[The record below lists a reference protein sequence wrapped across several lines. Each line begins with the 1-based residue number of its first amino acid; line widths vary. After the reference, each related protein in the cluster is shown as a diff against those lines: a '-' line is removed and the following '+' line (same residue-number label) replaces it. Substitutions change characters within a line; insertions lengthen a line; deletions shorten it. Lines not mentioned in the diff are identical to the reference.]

1 MELPARAAYHRHMP
15 GTIMN
20 QQVGDQS
27 PALLVIGAD
36 RWDALAEITVEP
48 HDGPTDR
55 SPVIRSVLGVRRH
68 HDAIHHMPAEHVD
81 VLGLASTRIG
91 RRAQHGTQPPL
102 RQLSLQTGRQ
112 RGEERMAD
120 GRHDDADGV
129 GAVMIQVA
137 GELVRHIIERTHGF
151 GDALAH
157 VIGHAPG
164 TIHHQRHRTQRHPGL
179 FGHITHPDHAPTP
192 SFAVTI

>member
-81 VLGLASTRIG
+81 VLGLASTESAVEHSMVRSPRSDSSRCRPAANVAKNG
-91 RRAQHGTQPPL
+91 WRMVGTMTP
-102 RQLSLQTGRQ
+102 T
-112 RGEERMAD
+112 
-120 GRHDDADGV
+120 V
-129 GAVMIQVA
+129 
-137 GELVRHIIERTHGF
+137 LVR
-151 GDALAH
+151 
-157 VIGHAPG
+157 
-164 TIHHQRHRTQRHPGL
+164 
-179 FGHITHPDHAPTP
+179 
-192 SFAVTI
+192 S

>member
-15 GTIMN
+15 GTTMN

-36 RWDALAEITVEP
+36 RWDALAEITIEP

-55 SPVIRSVLGVRRH
+55 SPVIRSVLSVRRH

-91 RRAQHGTQPPL
+91 RSRCRPAANVAKNGWRMVGTMTP
-102 RQLSLQTGRQ
+102 T
-112 RGEERMAD
+112 
-120 GRHDDADGV
+120 V
-129 GAVMIQVA
+129 
-137 GELVRHIIERTHGF
+137 LVR
-151 GDALAH
+151 
-157 VIGHAPG
+157 
-164 TIHHQRHRTQRHPGL
+164 
-179 FGHITHPDHAPTP
+179 
-192 SFAVTI
+192 S